1 MEELWHLG
9 MGLGSV
15 EPRFRVVHQGEIN
28 PNTLR
33 DKVID
38 HQEVMKEENEGAIRK
53 VVGGVQLDGIQMLA
67 QAAGLQNEV
76 SEEQENVLLMTEG

>member
-15 EPRFRVVHQGEIN
+15 EPRFS